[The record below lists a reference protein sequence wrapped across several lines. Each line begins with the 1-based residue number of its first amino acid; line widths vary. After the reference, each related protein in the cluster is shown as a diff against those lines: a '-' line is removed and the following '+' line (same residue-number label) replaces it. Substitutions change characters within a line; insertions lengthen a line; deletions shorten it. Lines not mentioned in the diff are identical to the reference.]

1 MTSWRSS
8 ARISRSEGPPKV
20 KGLSRRTR
28 TFIRGSSADGPTT
41 VPRVPPGTAGWPSCK
56 VTVRP
61 TCTRAP
67 ISNPLARYS
76 LISLTTQFS
85 RFLLPSSRWLK
96 ETVIRC
102 CESELLGP
110 MTEPRTPSRTTTA
123 PPTLRSLVAMT
134 ALPRRKLPAMAV
146 SMSSGSHTISSTISS
161 LERAKRTSS
170 RRPCSSGSRA
180 GPTMIPGM
188 PGAMVRPREVSS
200 GRAARTRT
208 PT

>member
-1 MTSWRSS
+1 MLSPRRKPPAMTSWRSS

-28 TFIRGSSADGPTT
+28 TFIRGSSAEGPTT
-41 VPRVPPGTAGWPSCK
+41 VPRVPPG
-56 VTVRP
+56 

-110 MTEPRTPSRTTTA
+110 MTEPRTPSRTTMA